1 MQTEGYSGGMAF
13 MLADMDERRCSRPLI
28 SILVFLPRETV
39 IMNVILTTKA
49 EHTRVASE
57 HSKPLDGLFE
67 IFMHP
72 TVFFSL

>member
-1 MQTEGYSGGMAF
+1 
-13 MLADMDERRCSRPLI
+13 
-28 SILVFLPRETV
+28 
-39 IMNVILTTKA
+39 MNVMSVA
-49 EHTRVASE
+49 EHTRVESE